1 MKEKA
6 RLALVPIVLLASG
19 LACAQ
24 DDLLR
29 PARVAP
35 DAMSGL
41 GLTPGDPPVPEE
53 LVVSGELNAKRSFP
67 FSGEELS
74 VVIFESTPAK
84 TDHTE
89 SPFPFDEFIYVLSG
103 KLILTDIDGAVQEYA
118 VGDSLVVPKGWR
130 GYWEM
135 QGNYRELV
143 VVIATE
149 DTSPPE

>member
-1 MKEKA
+1 MKEKV
-6 RLALVPIVLLASG
+6 RFALVPIVLLASG
-19 LACAQ
+19 LAYAQ
-24 DDLLR
+24 DDPIR

-41 GLTPGDPPVPEE
+41 GLVAGAPPVPDE

>member
-1 MKEKA
+1 MKEKL
-6 RLALVPIVLLASG
+6 RFALVPIVLLASG
-19 LACAQ
+19 LAYAQ
-24 DDLLR
+24 DDVLR

-35 DAMSGL
+35 DEMSGV
-41 GLTPGDPPVPEE
+41 GLVAGAPPVPDE
-53 LVVSGELNAKRSFP
+53 LVVSGEINAKRSFP

-89 SPFPFDEFIYVLSG
+89 SAFPLDEFVYVLSG
-103 KLILTDIDGAVQEYA
+103 KLILTDIDGEVHEYA

-130 GYWEM
+130 GTWEM

-143 VVIATE
+143 VIAA
-149 DTSPPE
+149 PEE

>member
-6 RLALVPIVLLASG
+6 RFALVPIVLLAAGSVW
-19 LACAQ
+19 AQ

-29 PARVAP
+29 PARVSP
-35 DAMSGL
+35 DEMSGV
-41 GLTPGDPPVPEE
+41 GLEAGPPPVPDE

-84 TDHTE
+84 TNHME
-89 SPFPFDEFIYVLSG
+89 SAFPFDEFIYVLSG
-103 KLILTDIDGAVQEYA
+103 KLILTDADGAVEEYT
-118 VGDSLVVPKGWR
+118 VGDSVVVPKGWR

-143 VVIATE
+143 VIVANE
-149 DTSPPE
+149 D

>member
-1 MKEKA
+1 M
-6 RLALVPIVLLASG
+6 RFALVPIILLASG
-19 LACAQ
+19 LAYAQ
-24 DDLLR
+24 DDVLR

-35 DAMSGL
+35 DEMSGV
-41 GLTPGDPPVPEE
+41 GLEAGPPPVPDE
-53 LVVSGELNAKRSFP
+53 LVLSGELNAKRSFP

-89 SPFPFDEFIYVLSG
+89 SAFPLDEFVYVLSG
-103 KLILTDIDGAVQEYA
+103 KLILTDIDGEVHEYA

-130 GYWEM
+130 GTWEM

-143 VVIATE
+143 VIAA
-149 DTSPPE
+149 PEE

>member
-6 RLALVPIVLLASG
+6 RFALVPIILLAAGSVW
-19 LACAQ
+19 AQ
-24 DDLLR
+24 DDQLR
-29 PARVAP
+29 PARVSP
-35 DAMSGL
+35 DEMSGV
-41 GLTPGDPPVPEE
+41 GLVAGPPPVPDE

-84 TDHTE
+84 TNHME
-89 SPFPFDEFIYVLSG
+89 SAFPIDEFVYVLSG
-103 KLILTDIDGAVQEYA
+103 KLILTDADGAVEEYT
-118 VGDSLVVPKGWR
+118 VGDSVVVPKGWR

-143 VVIATE
+143 VVMASE
-149 DTSPPE
+149 E

>member
-1 MKEKA
+1 MICYDRREW
-6 RLALVPIVLLASG
+6 
-19 LACAQ
+19 
-24 DDLLR
+24 
-29 PARVAP
+29 AP
-35 DAMSGL
+35 DEMSGV
-41 GLTPGDPPVPEE
+41 GLTPGAPPVPDE

>member
-6 RLALVPIVLLASG
+6 RLALVPIVLLAAGSVW
-19 LACAQ
+19 AQ

-35 DAMSGL
+35 DEMSGV
-41 GLTPGDPPVPEE
+41 GLTPGAPPVPDE

-103 KLILTDIDGAVQEYA
+103 KLILTDADGEVEEYT
-118 VGDSLVVPKGWR
+118 VGDSVVVPKGWR

-143 VVIATE
+143 VVIAAE
-149 DTSPPE
+149 DSNTSE

>member
-1 MKEKA
+1 MKEKV
-6 RLALVPIVLLASG
+6 RFALVPIVLLASG
-19 LACAQ
+19 LAYAQ
-24 DDLLR
+24 DDVLR

-35 DAMSGL
+35 DEMSGV
-41 GLTPGDPPVPEE
+41 GLVAGAPPVPDE

-89 SPFPFDEFIYVLSG
+89 SAFPLDEFVYVLSG
-103 KLILTDIDGAVQEYA
+103 KLILTDIDGEVHEYA
-118 VGDSLVVPKGWR
+118 VGDALVVPKGWR
-130 GYWEM
+130 GTWEM

-143 VVIATE
+143 VIAA
-149 DTSPPE
+149 PEE

>member
-1 MKEKA
+1 MKEKV
-6 RLALVPIVLLASG
+6 RFALVPIILLASG
-19 LACAQ
+19 LAYAQ
-24 DDLLR
+24 DDVLR

-35 DAMSGL
+35 DEMSGV
-41 GLTPGDPPVPEE
+41 GLEAGPPPVPDE
-53 LVVSGELNAKRSFP
+53 LVLSGELNAKRSFP

-89 SPFPFDEFIYVLSG
+89 SAFPLDEFVYVLSG
-103 KLILTDIDGAVQEYA
+103 KLILTDMDGEVHEYA

-130 GYWEM
+130 GTWEM

-143 VVIATE
+143 VIAA
-149 DTSPPE
+149 PEE

>member
-1 MKEKA
+1 M
-6 RLALVPIVLLASG
+6 
-19 LACAQ
+19 
-24 DDLLR
+24 
-29 PARVAP
+29 
-35 DAMSGL
+35 
-41 GLTPGDPPVPEE
+41 
-53 LVVSGELNAKRSFP
+53 
-67 FSGEELS
+67 S

>member
-1 MKEKA
+1 MKEKM
-6 RLALVPIVLLASG
+6 RFALVPIILLASG
-19 LACAQ
+19 LAYAQ
-24 DDLLR
+24 DDVLR

-35 DAMSGL
+35 DEMSGV
-41 GLTPGDPPVPEE
+41 GLEAGPPPVPDE
-53 LVVSGELNAKRSFP
+53 LVLSGELNAKRSFP

-89 SPFPFDEFIYVLSG
+89 SAFPLDEFVYVLSG
-103 KLILTDIDGAVQEYA
+103 KLILTDIDGEVHEYA

-130 GYWEM
+130 GTWEM

-143 VVIATE
+143 VIAA
-149 DTSPPE
+149 PEE

>member
-1 MKEKA
+1 MKEKV
-6 RLALVPIVLLASG
+6 RFVLVPIILLASG
-19 LACAQ
+19 LAYAQ
-24 DDLLR
+24 DDVLR

-35 DAMSGL
+35 DEMSGV
-41 GLTPGDPPVPEE
+41 GLVAGAPPVPDE

-89 SPFPFDEFIYVLSG
+89 SAFPLDEFVYVLSG
-103 KLILTDIDGAVQEYA
+103 KLILTDIDGEVHEYA
-118 VGDSLVVPKGWR
+118 VGDALVVPKGWR
-130 GYWEM
+130 GTWEM

-143 VVIATE
+143 VIAA
-149 DTSPPE
+149 PEE

>member
-1 MKEKA
+1 M
-6 RLALVPIVLLASG
+6 RFALVPIILLASG
-19 LACAQ
+19 LAYAQ
-24 DDLLR
+24 DDVLR

-35 DAMSGL
+35 DEMSGV
-41 GLTPGDPPVPEE
+41 GLVAGAPPVPDE

-89 SPFPFDEFIYVLSG
+89 SAFPLDEFVYVLSG
-103 KLILTDIDGAVQEYA
+103 KLILTDIDGEVHEYA
-118 VGDSLVVPKGWR
+118 VGDALIVPKGWR
-130 GYWEM
+130 GTWEM

-143 VVIATE
+143 VIAA
-149 DTSPPE
+149 PEE

>member
-1 MKEKA
+1 MKEKM
-6 RLALVPIVLLASG
+6 RFALVPIILLASG
-19 LACAQ
+19 LAYAQ
-24 DDLLR
+24 DDVLR

-35 DAMSGL
+35 DEMSGV
-41 GLTPGDPPVPEE
+41 GLEAGPPPVPDE
-53 LVVSGELNAKRSFP
+53 LVLSGELNAKRSFP

-89 SPFPFDEFIYVLSG
+89 SAFPLDEFVYVLSG
-103 KLILTDIDGAVQEYA
+103 KLILTDIDGEVHEYA

-130 GYWEM
+130 GTWEM

-143 VVIATE
+143 VIAE
-149 DTSPPE
+149 PEE

>member
-1 MKEKA
+1 MKEKV
-6 RLALVPIVLLASG
+6 RIALVPIILLASG
-19 LACAQ
+19 LAYAQ
-24 DDLLR
+24 DDVLR

-35 DAMSGL
+35 DEMSGL
-41 GLTPGDPPVPEE
+41 GLEAGPPPVPDE
-53 LVVSGELNAKRSFP
+53 LVLSGELNAKRSFP

-89 SPFPFDEFIYVLSG
+89 SAFPLDEFVYVLSG
-103 KLILTDIDGAVQEYA
+103 KLILTDIDGEVHEYA

-130 GYWEM
+130 GTWEM

-143 VVIATE
+143 VIAA
-149 DTSPPE
+149 PEE

>member
-1 MKEKA
+1 MKEKVRFA
-6 RLALVPIVLLASG
+6 LAPIVLLASG
-19 LACAQ
+19 LAYAQ
-24 DDLLR
+24 DDVLR

-35 DAMSGL
+35 DEMSGV
-41 GLTPGDPPVPEE
+41 GLEAGPPPVPDE
-53 LVVSGELNAKRSFP
+53 LVLSGELNAKRSFP

-89 SPFPFDEFIYVLSG
+89 SAFPLDEFVYVLSG
-103 KLILTDIDGAVQEYA
+103 KLILTDIDGEVHEYA

-130 GYWEM
+130 VTWEM

-143 VVIATE
+143 VIAA
-149 DTSPPE
+149 PEE